1 MGAYIVRRILSTIL
15 VMLIVGACVFL
26 LLHIAPGDPAAI
38 IAGDYTS
45 PANIDAI
52 RRRLGLEDPVI
63 VQFGRWGW
71 NLLHGDLGISI
82 FSDVPVMTLILQRLQ
97 PTASLT
103 AIPILFSVLSPV
115 HPLLFPAS
123 PAA

>member
-15 VMLIVGACVFL
+15 VMLIVGVCVFL

-63 VQFGRWGW
+63 VQFGRFIA
-71 NLLHGDLGISI
+71 HAVRFDFGISYQLKQ
-82 FSDVPVMTLILQRLQ
+82 PVTGMI
-97 PTASLT
+97 A
-103 AIPILFSVLSPV
+103 
-115 HPLLFPAS
+115 
-123 PAA
+123 